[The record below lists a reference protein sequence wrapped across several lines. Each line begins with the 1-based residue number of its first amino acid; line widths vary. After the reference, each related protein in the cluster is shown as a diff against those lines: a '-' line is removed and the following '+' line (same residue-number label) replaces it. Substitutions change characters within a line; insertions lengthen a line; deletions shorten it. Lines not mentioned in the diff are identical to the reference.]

1 MTADLVFPA
10 PLVAQVSAHAE
21 AAYPEECCGVLVGTP
36 RNGGEPAR
44 IVRVVEAENAA
55 PDERRRRYSIAPEL
69 LFAVHREVRGT
80 ELDVVGY
87 YHSHPGRP
95 AEPSP
100 YDLEH
105 ALPGASYLIV
115 GLDAGCAA
123 EIRCFRLG
131 NDGKAF
137 VEESWTK

>member
-1 MTADLVFPA
+1 
-10 PLVAQVSAHAE
+10 VAQVSAHAE

-36 RNGGEPAR
+36 RRGGGPAR
-44 IVRVVEAENAA
+44 VVRVVEAQNVA
-55 PDERRRRYSIAPEL
+55 PGERRRRYSIAPEL

-80 ELDVVGY
+80 EHDVVGY

-115 GLDAGCAA
+115 GLVAGSVA

-131 NDGKAF
+131 TDGKAF

>member
-1 MTADLVFPA
+1 MTADLVLPEPF
-10 PLVAQVSAHAE
+10 VSQVNAQAE

-36 RNGGEPAR
+36 RSSGEPAR
-44 IVRVVEAENAA
+44 VVRVVEAANAA
-55 PDERRRRYSIAPEL
+55 PAERHRRYSIPPEL

-95 AEPSP
+95 AEPSS

-105 ALPGASYLIV
+105 ALPGVSYLIV
-115 GLDAGCAA
+115 ALDAGRAA
-123 EIRCFRLG
+123 EIRCWRLG
-131 NDGKAF
+131 PDGQAF
-137 VEESWTK
+137 LEESWTK